1 MKEELEKIDV
11 YWNSPSAAHNLD
23 KTVSRLS
30 KYGEKVF
37 EIFAPT
43 NVQTYPNVCVPLA
56 ALMDWYKTKGH
67 EFRCQF
73 LGTNN
78 YIEHTCLNRPLQVES
93 LMNTTEMMFPLDKVW
108 KYNSAEGENAL
119 VTAIVNAVRESIEV
133 GKGVISSIEW
143 CLNEVMDNVLQ
154 HSISGV
160 GYMMGQ
166 VHKEKKRVSLCVF
179 DMGIGIYGSLK
190 KSKHC
195 PRTPLDGLTMA
206 LQEKVTR
213 DEDIGQGNGMWGL
226 KRIIDENSGNLTIE
240 SNSAMFRCV
249 GKKVE
254 TKNVQSYIA
263 GDFSNATLVDFQLD
277 ISSSI
282 DIAQALNGHEPLDFW
297 LEEHEL
303 GDTLYFSIQKDSV
316 GTGTRIAA
324 QKLKNNIFNSL
335 KEGNK
340 KVILDFGGV
349 NVVSSS
355 FADELIGKIVA
366 EKGFIYFT
374 HCFELKNISPFNMSV
389 INRSVEQRMAQKYY
403 DNTLPDVEDNE
414 LIV

>member
-1 MKEELEKIDV
+1 MLLERQ
-11 YWNSPSAAHNLD
+11 L
-23 KTVSRLS
+23 TV
-30 KYGEKVF
+30 E
-37 EIFAPT
+37 
-43 NVQTYPNVCVPLA
+43 
-56 ALMDWYKTKGH
+56 
-67 EFRCQF
+67 
-73 LGTNN
+73 
-78 YIEHTCLNRPLQVES
+78 
-93 LMNTTEMMFPLDKVW
+93 
-108 KYNSAEGENAL
+108 
-119 VTAIVNAVRESIEV
+119 
-133 GKGVISSIEW
+133 KGVISSIEW

-154 HSISGV
+154 HSISGT
-160 GYMMGQ
+160 GYVMGQ
-166 VHKEKKRVSLCVF
+166 VHKGKKRVSLCVF

-213 DEDIGQGNGMWGL
+213 DEHIGQGNGMWGL
-226 KRIIDENSGNLTIE
+226 KQIIDKNGGNLTIE
-240 SNSAMFRCV
+240 SNSAIFRCF

-282 DIAQALNGHEPLDFW
+282 DIVSALNGYEPMDFW
-297 LEEHEL
+297 LEEHEI
-303 GDTLYFSIQKDSV
+303 DDSLYFSLQKDSV

-324 QKLKNNIFNSL
+324 QKLKNVIFNSL

-340 KVILDFGGV
+340 KVILDFEGV

-366 EKGFIYFT
+366 EQGFIYFT
-374 HCFELKNISPFNMSV
+374 HYFEIRNISPFNMNV

-403 DNTLPDVEDNE
+403 DNTLPDMDDNE
-414 LIV
+414 

>member
-1 MKEELEKIDV
+1 MKKVYI
-11 YWNSPSAAHNLD
+11 YWNSPLAAHELD
-23 KTVSRLS
+23 KSVSKLS
-30 KYGEKVF
+30 KAGEK
-37 EIFAPT
+37 IFTIVAP
-43 NVQTYPNVCVPLA
+43 NHVQTYPNVCVPLA
-56 ALMDWYKTKGH
+56 ALMDWYKSKGY

-73 LGTNN
+73 LGVNN
-78 YIEHTCLNRPLQVES
+78 YVEHTCLNQPLQVEY
-93 LMNTTEMMFPLDKVW
+93 LMNSSELLFPLDKVW

-119 VTAIVNAVRESIEV
+119 VTAVVNAIRESIEV
-133 GKGVISSIEW
+133 EKGVISSIEW

-154 HSISGV
+154 HSVSGT

-166 VHKEKKRVSLCVF
+166 IHKEKKRVSLCVF

-213 DEDIGQGNGMWGL
+213 DEAVGQGNGMWGL

-240 SNSAMFRCV
+240 SNSAMFRCS
-249 GKKVE
+249 GKKIE
-254 TKNVQSYIA
+254 TKNVQSYMA
-263 GDFSNATLVDFQLD
+263 GKFSNGTLVDFQLD

-282 DIAQALNGHEPLDFW
+282 NVVQALNGHEPLDFW
-297 LEEHEL
+297 LEEHSME
-303 GDTLYFSIQKDSV
+303 DKLYFSIQNDSV

-324 QKLKNNIFNSL
+324 QKLKNVIFNSL

-340 KVILDFGGV
+340 KVILDFDGV

-366 EKGFIYFT
+366 ENGFIYFMKY
-374 HCFELKNISPFNMSV
+374 FELKNVTPFNIGV

-403 DNTLPDVEDNE
+403 DNTLPDIGDNE
-414 LIV
+414 

>member
-1 MKEELEKIDV
+1 MKKI
-11 YWNSPSAAHNLD
+11 YIRWNSPRTAHELD
-23 KTVSRLS
+23 RTISKLA
-30 KYGEKVF
+30 KYGEK
-37 EIFAPT
+37 IFAMAAPQ
-43 NVQTYPNVCVPLA
+43 NIRTYPNVCVPLA
-56 ALMDWYKTKGH
+56 AMMDWYKTKGY
-67 EFRCQF
+67 EFQF
-73 LGTNN
+73 QFYGTNN
-78 YIEHTCLNRPLQVES
+78 YVEHTCLNEPLQVETLINS
-93 LMNTTEMMFPLDKVW
+93 TEMLFPLDKVW
-108 KYNSAEGENAL
+108 KYSSAEGENAL
-119 VTAIVNAVRESIEV
+119 VTAIVNAIRETITVE
-133 GKGVISSIEW
+133 KGVISSIEW

-154 HSISGV
+154 HSISGT
-160 GYMMGQ
+160 GYVMGQ

-213 DEDIGQGNGMWGL
+213 DENIGQGNGMWGL
-226 KRIIDENSGNLTIE
+226 KQIIDKNGGNLTIE
-240 SNSAMFRCV
+240 SNSAIFRCF

-254 TKNVQSYIA
+254 TKKVQSYIA

-282 DIAQALNGHEPLDFW
+282 DIASALNGYEPMDFW
-297 LEEHEL
+297 LEEHEI
-303 GDTLYFSIQKDSV
+303 DDSLYFSLQKDSV

-324 QKLKNNIFNSL
+324 QKLKNVIFNSL

-340 KVILDFGGV
+340 KVILDFEGV

-366 EKGFIYFT
+366 EQGFIYFT
-374 HCFELKNISPFNMSV
+374 HYFEIRNISPFNMNV

-403 DNTLPDVEDNE
+403 DNTLLDIDDNE
-414 LIV
+414 